1 MTTKLTHTDIQD
13 MAYHWLNTPVCGYLG
28 SDYGSDPK
36 ALLQQPNEAGLADGF
51 IHKLIV
57 DVPVLE
63 VGSVDI
69 FSLPVDSD
77 GFAIA
82 LTLNGQPLAAL
93 NQQARTNDAGTLV

>member
-1 MTTKLTHTDIQD
+1 MTAKITHNDIQE

-36 ALLQQPNEAGLADGF
+36 ALLQQPNEIGLADSF
-51 IHKLIV
+51 INKLIV

-69 FSLPVDSD
+69 FSIPVEADNL
-77 GFAIA
+77 AIA
-82 LTLNGQPLAAL
+82 LTLNDQPLAAL
-93 NQQARTNDAGTLV
+93 NQQGRINNMGSVA